1 MILFFTATPSW
12 SKGTEP
18 DIFSKRPSSL
28 NVTLEDAIF
37 SFNFP
42 LKEKILF
49 VHFLHKIY
57 QQTQKATLLLHDFP
71 KVLYI
76 LLMANYMLLND

>member
-42 LKEKILF
+42 FKRE
-49 VHFLHKIY
+49 
-57 QQTQKATLLLHDFP
+57 
-71 KVLYI
+71 
-76 LLMANYMLLND
+76 N